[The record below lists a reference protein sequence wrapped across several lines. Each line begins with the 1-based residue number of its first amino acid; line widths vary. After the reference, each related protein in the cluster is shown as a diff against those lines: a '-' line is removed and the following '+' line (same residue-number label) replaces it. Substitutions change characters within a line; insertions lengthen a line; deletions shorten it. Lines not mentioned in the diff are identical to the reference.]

1 MLEDL
6 PLRRSPPNTP
16 LCFFVVVLPPF
27 PYSQLILL
35 QIATQSYIS
44 ESSIILT
51 IVVMDDMKDKMKGLL
66 KKVNNPFSSTSSSKF
81 KGQGHVL
88 GSGTPPSSS
97 SSSSS
102 LSHPRPSNPPPRSPP
117 SRRTPSPSSSSAD
130 FDPFDPLISSG
141 RQVENGPSVPAPFA
155 CPVCTR
161 PFPTEADVSAHLD
174 VCLAHDASAAPDPAM
189 ADSSDVAARV
199 SAFVSSG
206 PPQGAVEVV
215 LKLLGNVAREPQN
228 EKFRRIRMGNPKIKE
243 AVGARGGVELLESV
257 GFRLAE
263 EEGEV
268 WATMEAPSEEQ
279 IAVIK
284 EATTLLESWKSEGSV
299 PVVVSDVKTQRSIEP
314 KKIDRQVKVFFPVP
328 ESEAA
333 RIDLPD
339 SFYNLSSTELKRE
352 ADLRKKRLA
361 DSQLLI
367 PKSYREKQAMAAKR
381 KYKRAV
387 VRVQFPDGVLLQG
400 VFLPWEPT
408 TALYEFVSSAL
419 KDPSLEFELLR
430 PAVPKLRVVP
440 FTKPGARA
448 TTLEEED
455 LVPSALVKFKP
466 TETDSMVFTGLTNEL
481 LEASEPLNST
491 AALS

>member
-1 MLEDL
+1 GKREFLGYVCGDVFLTLEDSL
-6 PLRRSPPNTP
+6 PIGLLRTPLNVPPNTP
-16 LCFFVVVLPPF
+16 SQY
-27 PYSQLILL
+27 YSQPFLL
-35 QIATQSYIS
+35 QIATQSDIS

-51 IVVMDDMKDKMKGLL
+51 IVVMDDVKDKMKGLL

-102 LSHPRPSNPPPRSPP
+102 SYLSHPRPSNPRPRSSP
-117 SRRTPSPSSSSAD
+117 SRPTRSPSSSSAEV
-130 FDPFDPLISSG
+130 DPFDPLISSG
-141 RQVENGPSVPAPFA
+141 RQVKNGPLVPAPFA
-155 CPVCTR
+155 CPVCAR

-174 VCLAHDASAAPDPAM
+174 VCLAHDASAAPATDPAM

-199 SAFVSSG
+199 SEFVSSG

-228 EKFRRIRMGNPKIKE
+228 DKFRRIRMGNPKIKE
-243 AVGARGGVELLESV
+243 AVGDARGGAELLESV
-257 GFRLAE
+257 GFRLGE

-268 WATMEAPSEEQ
+268 WATMDAPSEEQ

-314 KKIDRQVKVFFPVP
+314 KKIDRQVLNASNSLLSWSHTKLILQVKVFFPVP

-339 SFYNLSSTELKRE
+339 SLYNLSATELKRE

-381 KYKRAV
+381 RYKRAV

-400 VFLPWEPT
+400 AFLPWEPT
-408 TALYEFVSSAL
+408 TALYEV
-419 KDPSLEFELLR
+419 
-430 PAVPKLRVVP
+430 
-440 FTKPGARA
+440 
-448 TTLEEED
+448 
-455 LVPSALVKFKP
+455 
-466 TETDSMVFTGLTNEL
+466 
-481 LEASEPLNST
+481 NS
-491 AALS
+491 